1 VPCPICKSPAPFDK
15 ALNVYRPFCS
25 ERCKLTDLG
34 AWASGEY
41 SVEVPPQNAD
51 EAEAVLHAQ
60 LANPADAHK
69 LS

>member
-15 ALNVYRPFCS
+15 ALNLYRPFCS

-34 AWASGEY
+34 AWASGDY
-41 SVEVPPQNAD
+41 SVEVSPQNAD

-60 LANPADAHK
+60 LANPADVRK